1 MYTTYHLNSNDLD
14 IHFIEAVK
22 ALFRDKEIEITI
34 YEADE
39 TEYLLKSDANRKRLA
54 EAMENVRQNRN
65 LVEISPDDLL

>member
-54 EAMENVRQNRN
+54 EAM
-65 LVEISPDDLL
+65 